1 MAITNASD
9 LLVYAKTTSAVKQV
23 TRIFVKK
30 IDPIELPDGATQG
43 TLKINNIT
51 SDSGLVSDGIET
63 VAATNYGTSVMSRIA
78 AVLTSATHGYTDLSS
93 GNNQDADDFIFRDF
107 ENGAD
112 GLVPTLEIVNGTATI
127 NQGAIIIEILTPGS
141 SEVFDPVSF
150 STNASFSSTV
160 ETRDITHKD
169 SGGFTEVMSS
179 TKSFEISS
187 ESLQTINPD
196 TPLDGTDFFHE
207 LKERDKVKLA
217 FSDRI
222 RNIIRTNL
230 TQSGV
235 DGFGSSSGTQL
246 NLQDDPFGGKTASK
260 FTTPAN
266 PNNSANLNFKFLK
279 YTVDSPRLEG
289 KNVNWSFYIK
299 GSGSTS
305 SASITVSNVATAQSA
320 IVTKLEG
327 DGSIAQSSVGSQ
339 YWNITSLNTGDD
351 DVAANWTRVS
361 FQMNNLSTAGGTES
375 NPETFRFVVYPGV
388 VNSQDSDAVLL
399 SSWQIEL
406 SDQATDYQDPTTIK
420 SFQGEALVTSV
431 SYDAGVEDNLTCSAT
446 FTGTGD
452 IFIDGLGPELIGDT
466 GFDLPND
473 GNNPSS
479 SYWEIG
485 GSGAS
490 VIEDG
495 YFKLITV
502 GSTANTFLRKRN
514 ILTEGDF
521 YLLTYTVATTP
532 SGTGGMVLEHT
543 SESGSTNLPLS
554 NTPGTHKLQFRAG
567 QADFTIKRNE
577 NPSTRWLSSISL
589 KKVF

>member
-9 LLVYAKTTSAVKQV
+9 LLVYAKTTDPAKQK
-23 TRIFVKK
+23 TRIYVKTV
-30 IDPIELPDGATQG
+30 DPISVPDDSSTGNVKILNIVNASGKVKDTTTADSANDGASLLTVIK
-43 TLKINNIT
+43 TLLVDSNSYEAS
-51 SDSGLVSDGIET
+51 SDAVSGD
-63 VAATNYGTSVMSRIA
+63 
-78 AVLTSATHGYTDLSS
+78 YTY
-93 GNNQDADDFIFRDF
+93 RDF
-107 ENGAD
+107 TNGAT
-112 GLVPTLEIVNGTATI
+112 GIVPTLEIVSNTATL
-127 NQGAIIIEILTPGS
+127 NENAVIIEIRTPGS
-141 SEVFDPVSF
+141 SEIFDPVSF
-150 STNASFSSTV
+150 GTNASFSSTV

-235 DGFGSSSGTQL
+235 DGFNITGITQT
-246 NLQDDPFGGKTASK
+246 NLQDNPFPVTDNRSGETASK
-260 FTTPAN
+260 ISVSGN
-266 PNNSANLNFKFLK
+266 GSFKNIN
-279 YTVDSPRLEG
+279 YSVDSARLEG
-289 KNVNWSFYIK
+289 KNVTWTFYVK
-299 GSGSTS
+299 ADSTS
-305 SASITVSNVATAQSA
+305 SVTFYADKVGDTPNAITPSK
-320 IVTKLEG
+320 IEILEG
-327 DGSIAQSSVGSQ
+327 SQTLSDLSS
-339 YWNITSLNTGDD
+339 
-351 DVAANWTRVS
+351 
-361 FQMNNLSTAGGTES
+361 NNLTLSNLDSTYSRIRLTYNNMSLTNTTSVAFRVFPGASNQNQTAG
-375 NPETFRFVVYPGV
+375 
-388 VNSQDSDAVLL
+388 DSVIV
-399 SSWQIEL
+399 SSWQIEF

-452 IFIDGLGPELIGDT
+452 IFINGLGPELIGDT

-502 GSTANTFLRKRN
+502 GSTANTFLRKQN
-514 ILTEGDF
+514 ILTEDNY

-532 SGTGGMVLEHT
+532 SGTGGMALEDT
-543 SESGSTNLPLS
+543 SEGGSTNIPLS

-567 QADFTIKRNE
+567 KADFTIVRST